1 MTDRELMQRAL
12 DALTGGLDVPQTIN
26 ELRERIREIK
36 SQEEWYSLPKEARDK
51 MRLAATGNR
60 NVWKA
65 ELDPKY
71 QKAKE
76 LRAGG
81 MMIKDACAL
90 SGISTEQWYRRQAIE
105 KYGKARAG
113 GKRRQKE

>member
-1 MTDRELMQRAL
+1 MKDRELMEKAL
-12 DALTGGLDVPQTIN
+12 EALSGGLDVPLTIN
-26 ELRERIREIK
+26 ALKDRIRALK
-36 SQEEWYSLPKEARDK
+36 HQEEWYSLPKEARDK
-51 MRLAATGNR
+51 IRMAATGNR

-76 LRAGG
+76 LRESG
-81 MMIKDACAL
+81 MMLKDACTVA
-90 SGISTEQWYRRQAIE
+90 GISTEQWYWRQAIE

-113 GKRRQKE
+113 GKRRQD